1 MIKHE
6 YDQKTVRHI
15 EKVQNHP
22 FNGLDGIYILAQNA
36 EIIDLFLNTFSF
48 KILRK
53 PQKTA
58 ENRKLIWQFA
68 DVKSCSVLSVVK
80 VGHNRHY

>member
-6 YDQKTVRHI
+6 YDQKNVRHI

-22 FNGLDGIYILAQNA
+22 FNGLDRIYILAQNA
-36 EIIDLFLNTFSF
+36 EIIDLFLTSFSV
-48 KILRK
+48 KVSRK

-58 ENRKLIWQFA
+58 ENRKLI
-68 DVKSCSVLSVVK
+68 
-80 VGHNRHY
+80 